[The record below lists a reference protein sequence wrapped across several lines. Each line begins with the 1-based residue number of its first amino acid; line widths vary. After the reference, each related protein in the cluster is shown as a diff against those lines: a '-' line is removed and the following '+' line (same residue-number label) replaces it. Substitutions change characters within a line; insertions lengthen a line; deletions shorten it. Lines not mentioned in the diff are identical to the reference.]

1 MLPAVVQSARVGLC
15 GCVDDLVR
23 SDVSVLGERLAA
35 DVAVVWS
42 FACVSSFVGLEVAE
56 LAEALTA
63 CDFLTEEGLDAGV
76 GAGVDVE
83 VCLLVEGFVAAWD
96 RTLISFSGFWLCGDR
111 NQGGR

>member
-1 MLPAVVQSARVGLC
+1 M
-15 GCVDDLVR
+15 DDFVR
-23 SDVSVLGERLAA
+23 SDVSVLGEGLAA

-56 LAEALTA
+56 LAEALAA
-63 CDFLTEEGLDAGV
+63 CGLFAKEGLDAGV

-96 RTLISFSGFWLCGDR
+96 RALISFSGFWPCGNR
-111 NQGGR
+111 GRGGR